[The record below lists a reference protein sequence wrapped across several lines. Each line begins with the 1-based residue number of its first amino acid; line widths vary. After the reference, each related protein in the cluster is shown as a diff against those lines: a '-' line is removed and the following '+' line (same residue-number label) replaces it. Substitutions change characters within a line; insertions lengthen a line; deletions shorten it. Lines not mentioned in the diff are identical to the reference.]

1 MIKYTEQSIPVTAD
15 GYYLVQVGPHATSD
29 DLVVADATVSSGG
42 EVSWSQAGAD
52 WDVWTHEANT
62 VYELTVICGLDLKGI
77 AEGSRRVLSPT
88 EQALDWY
95 RMEVEALAKA
105 IHSQNHAVVAA
116 CLTVLAID
124 GGNRARNAL

>member
-15 GYYLVQVGPHATSD
+15 GWYLVQAVDGSKTE
-29 DLVVADATVSSGG
+29 LQVANATVSSGG